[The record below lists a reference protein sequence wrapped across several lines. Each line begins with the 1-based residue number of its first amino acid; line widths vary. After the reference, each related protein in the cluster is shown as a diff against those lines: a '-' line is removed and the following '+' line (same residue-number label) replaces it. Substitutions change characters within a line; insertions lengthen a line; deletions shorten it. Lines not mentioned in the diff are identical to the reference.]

1 MALRYSVLASGSTGN
16 ATFIATDQAKILIDA
31 GLTGKQLESLFEQI
45 GEHPQALDAI
55 LVTHE
60 HSDHVK
66 GLGVL
71 ARRYSIPVYANAKT
85 WTEIDRLCGEIH
97 KEQKFHFER
106 EQRMMFKDIE
116 VQSYGVSHDAIEP
129 MAFCIYHQ
137 GKKLS
142 LSTDMGYVSEKIKDT
157 LRDSD
162 DIIFESNH
170 DVSMLRMGRY
180 PWNIKRRILSDTG
193 HLSNDAAGEALA
205 EIISDR
211 TKRIYLAHLSKD
223 NNMVDLAR
231 MTVQQILEQNDI
243 EVGKE
248 LNLYDTHPDKPT
260 KLVAV

>member
-1 MALRYSVLASGSTGN
+1 M
-16 ATFIATDQAKILIDA
+16 
-31 GLTGKQLESLFEQI
+31 
-45 GEHPQALDAI
+45 
-55 LVTHE
+55 
-60 HSDHVK
+60 
-66 GLGVL
+66 
-71 ARRYSIPVYANAKT
+71 
-85 WTEIDRLCGEIH
+85 
-97 KEQKFHFER
+97 
-106 EQRMMFKDIE
+106 
-116 VQSYGVSHDAIEP
+116 
-129 MAFCIYHQ
+129 
-137 GKKLS
+137 
-142 LSTDMGYVSEKIKDT
+142 KIKDT

-248 LNLYDTHPDKPT
+248 LNLYDTYPDKPT